1 MAQLARGISQGR
13 SGDLSRLKEM
23 TTKLA
28 SKTNV
33 PLPLVSQSK
42 LDRGFNDN
50 DIGRILI
57 PIRNLKAYNEDPI
70 G

>member
-1 MAQLARGISQGR
+1 
-13 SGDLSRLKEM
+13 M
-23 TTKLA
+23 TAKLA

-42 LDRGFNDN
+42 SDRGFNNN
-50 DIGRILI
+50 DIGRMLI